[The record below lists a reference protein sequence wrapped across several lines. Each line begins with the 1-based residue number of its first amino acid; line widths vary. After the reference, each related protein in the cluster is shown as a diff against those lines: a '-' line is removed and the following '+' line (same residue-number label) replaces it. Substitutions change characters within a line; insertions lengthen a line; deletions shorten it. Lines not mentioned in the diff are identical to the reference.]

1 MKSETY
7 ALAIDLGN
15 TYAKTGLFTAD
26 GHLEET
32 HWNFTIPELLEYVRE
47 RNPARVVLSSTGH
60 AEEKIRSWFAFL
72 PSPILWLTPQ
82 TPVPL
87 TKRYDTPH
95 TLGADR
101 VAAAIGARHL
111 FPDRNAVV
119 IDMGTCITYDYVD
132 TENNFHGGLISP
144 GLRMRF
150 KAMHSFTQR
159 LPLVEVPETFPPLVG
174 KSTIHA
180 MQSGVLYGLIA
191 EVQGLIEQYRSIY
204 PDFQVILCGGDAP
217 LFESR
222 LKEPIF
228 AAPELVLWGLYR
240 ILNYNV

>member
-1 MKSETY
+1 MEPERYS
-7 ALAIDLGN
+7 LSVDLGN
-15 TYAKTGLFTAD
+15 TYAKTGLFDAAGT
-26 GHLEET
+26 LQET
-32 HWNFTIPELLEYVRE
+32 HGSFTIAELINYVGLKQPERLII
-47 RNPARVVLSSTGH
+47 SSTGH
-60 AEEKIRSWFAFL
+60 SEEIIRSWFAF
-72 PSPILWLTPQ
+72 SAATILWLTPQ

-87 TKRYDTPH
+87 TKLYDTPQ

-101 VAAAIGARHL
+101 VAAAVGARGL
-111 FPDRNAVV
+111 FPDHNSLI

-132 TENNFHGGLISP
+132 AQDHFHGGLISP

-159 LPLVEVPETFPPLVG
+159 LPLIEPPDEFPPLVG
-174 KSTIHA
+174 KSTSHA
-180 MQSGVLYGLIA
+180 MQSGVMNGLIA
-191 EVQGLIEQYRSIY
+191 ELQGIIDQYRRIY

-228 AAPELVLWGLYR
+228 AAPELVLLGLYR